1 MNRRMHAMLLAL
13 CESDLAVVKPA
24 QVEVCVCVCYVGV
37 YSRQVVWCLGP
48 N

>member
-24 QVEVCVCVCYVGV
+24 QVEVCVCVCVLC
-37 YSRQVVWCLGP
+37 WCVL
-48 N
+48 